1 MDRQVLSL
9 VKPILDSQLH
19 WNNEEFG
26 WVNAAFQATY
36 AVGLLGFGW
45 LVDRFGSKIG
55 YAISIAA
62 WSLAAIGHSLVFS
75 VGGFIVARACLGLSE
90 GGNFPSA
97 IKTATTWFPIRE
109 RAFATSVFNSGANV
123 GAVIAPA
130 TIPWIAY
137 EWGWQAGF
145 IAVGV
150 AGLLWL
156 IPWLL
161 FYHVPEKEPR
171 LTAEELTYIRSDPE
185 NLVVAAQVPW
195 VTLLKYRQAWSF
207 VVAKFLTDPIWW
219 FFLIWLPDFFNRT
232 RHLDLQHSWLPLV
245 TIYSIVTVLSI
256 SAGWLTGYLT
266 RFGWTARKARKII
279 MGASA
284 LCVLPILAVSQ
295 SGNWVAVL
303 LIGLAA
309 AAHQAWSANLYTT
322 VSDMFPRNC
331 VASVIGLGGTAGSI
345 GGILFPIYTGKLLD
359 QFQRMGNETEGY
371 RILFIICATAYIVAF
386 VVNHLLAPG
395 FRPIQEEK
403 AA

>member
-9 VKPILDSQLH
+9 LKPMLDHQLH

-26 WVNAAFQATY
+26 WVNAAFQAAY

-45 LVDRFGSKIG
+45 LVDRFGSRLG

-62 WSLAAIGHSLVFS
+62 WSLAAIGHSLVLS
-75 VGGFIVARACLGLSE
+75 VAGFIVARACLGLSE

-97 IKTATTWFPIRE
+97 IKTVTTWFPIRE

-123 GAVIAPA
+123 GALVAPA

-137 EWGWQAGF
+137 AWGWQAGF
-145 IAVGV
+145 IAAGV

-171 LTAEELTYIRSDPE
+171 LSAGELTYIRSDPE
-185 NLVVAAQVPW
+185 NLVIAAKVPW
-195 VTLLKYRQAWSF
+195 VTLLAYRQTWSF
-207 VVAKFLTDPIWW
+207 IVAKFLTDPIWW

-232 RHLDLQHSWLPLV
+232 RHLDLKTSWLPLV

-266 RFGWTARKARKII
+266 RFGWTARQARKII
-279 MGASA
+279 LGASA
-284 LCVLPILAVSQ
+284 LCVVPILGVS
-295 SGNWVAVL
+295 SAGNWTAVL

-345 GGILFPIYTGKLLD
+345 GGILFPVYTGKLLD
-359 QFQRMGNETEGY
+359 QFAALHNETEGY
-371 RILFIICATAYIVAF
+371 RILFVICATAYLVAF
-386 VVNHLLAPG
+386 AANHLLAPG
-395 FRPIQEEK
+395 FRPIPQPE